1 MNALGIFR
9 KSAPPT
15 PQWDDRDSS
24 EKTRLGQR
32 VSCKAL
38 VQGWGWTHRNW
49 TDVTPIDQKF
59 GPGIVREVYLCVLM
73 IDVSSGVLTWQETVE
88 KAHLGSCA
96 QGPWF

>member
-49 TDVTPIDQKF
+49 TDVTPITDLSVRKI
-59 GPGIVREVYLCVLM
+59 PGHPAERCIHTVCVLCRPQSLHRSE
-73 IDVSSGVLTWQETVE
+73 I
-88 KAHLGSCA
+88 
-96 QGPWF
+96 